1 MSTRDLAQWRADVS
15 TASGPQHTLRA
26 HLRKQ
31 ERAGEI
37 QVGWQHASLNPRSG
51 QLTVPYVRLKTRSAV
66 RRQHV
71 IRWTVFGASSA
82 MAVTGA
88 LYALWTIRIFILST
102 LALALLAVLVLR
114 FLPHLSRGCSGIH
127 CSGCQG

>member
-1 MSTRDLAQWRADVS
+1 MSQHELTGARPVFS

-26 HLRKQ
+26 ELRRQ
-31 ERAGEI
+31 ERRGEI
-37 QVGWQHASLNPRSG
+37 QVGWQHASLDYRSG
-51 QLTVPYVRLKTRSAV
+51 QLSVPYVRLKARSAI
-66 RRQHV
+66 RRQV
-71 IRWTVFGASSA
+71 AIRWTVFGVSSA

-88 LYALWTIRIFILST
+88 LYALWTIRIFILIT
-102 LALALLAVLVLR
+102 FGLAAAAVLLLR